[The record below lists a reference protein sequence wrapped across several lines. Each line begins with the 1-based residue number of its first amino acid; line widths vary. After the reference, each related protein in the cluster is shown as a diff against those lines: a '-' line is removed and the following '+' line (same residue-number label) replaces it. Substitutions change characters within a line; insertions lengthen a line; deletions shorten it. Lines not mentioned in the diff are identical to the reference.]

1 VRKGM
6 KEMRGTIEGK
16 VVIITG
22 GSNGIGR
29 GLVKAFV
36 KEQAIVCIADVDE
49 EKGREVITL
58 LEDMEG
64 NASFY
69 KTDVRKEEDILNL
82 VESVLKDYGKIDILI
97 NNAGVS
103 RFKPLFEMT
112 TAEWEDVVFTNLR
125 SVFIGSREAAL
136 RMKSG
141 GRIINIASTRATM
154 SEPNSEAYAS
164 SKGGIV
170 ALTHA
175 LAASLQEKGIT
186 VNSISPGWIQTED
199 YDELREKDHLQHW
212 SNRVGKPEDIAK
224 ACLYLADPDNDFLN
238 GQDLVIDGGMTRK
251 MIYEE

>member
-1 VRKGM
+1 M

-29 GLVKAFV
+29 GLAKAFV
-36 KEQAIVCIADVDE
+36 KEQAIVCIADIDE
-49 EKGREVITL
+49 EKGKEVINL
-58 LEDMEG
+58 LKDMNG

-69 KTDVRKEEDILNL
+69 KIDVRKEEDILNL
-82 VESVLKDYGKIDILI
+82 VERVLNDYGGIDILI

-103 RFKPLFEMT
+103 RFKPLFELT

-125 SVFIGSREAAL
+125 SVFIGSREAAR

-224 ACLYLADPDNDFLN
+224 ACLYLADPDNDFIN

>member
-1 VRKGM
+1 MPGKF
-6 KEMRGTIEGK
+6 EGK
-16 VVIITG
+16 TVIITG
-22 GSNGIGR
+22 GSNGIGK
-29 GLVKAFV
+29 GIAEAFA
-36 KEQAIVCIADVDE
+36 KENANVCIADIDE
-49 EKGREVITL
+49 TKGEELTSRLKEL
-58 LEDMEG
+58 G
-64 NASFY
+64 GQAAFY
-69 KTDVRKEEDILNL
+69 KTDVRKEEDL
-82 VESVLKDYGKIDILI
+82 VSLVDLVNKDFGQIDVLI

-103 RFKPLFEMT
+103 RFKPLFELT
-112 TAEWEDVVFTNLR
+112 TEEWEDVVFTNLR
-125 SVFIGSREAAL
+125 SVFIGSREAAK
-136 RMKSG
+136 RMKQG
-141 GRIINIASTRATM
+141 GRIINMASTRATM

-186 VNSISPGWIQTED
+186 VNSISPGWIQTVD

-224 ACLYLADPDNDFLN
+224 ACLYLADPENDFIN

>member
-1 VRKGM
+1 MKKGM
-6 KEMRGTIEGK
+6 TEMRGSLEGK
-16 VVIITG
+16 VVIVTG
-22 GSNGIGR
+22 GSNGIGK
-29 GLVKAFV
+29 GIAKAFV
-36 KEQAIVCIADVDE
+36 KEQAIVCIADLDE
-49 EKGREVITL
+49 KKGEEVITL
-58 LEDMEG
+58 LEGMDG
-64 NASFY
+64 TSSFY

-103 RFKPLFEMT
+103 RFKPLFELT

-125 SVFIGSREAAL
+125 SVFIGSREAAR
-136 RMKSG
+136 RMKAG

-186 VNSISPGWIQTED
+186 VNSISPGWVQTED

-224 ACLYLADPDNDFLN
+224 ACLYLADPDNDFIN

>member
-1 VRKGM
+1 MKGM
-6 KEMRGTIEGK
+6 KEMTGSLAGK

-22 GSNGIGR
+22 GANGIGR
-29 GLVKAFV
+29 GIAKAFV
-36 KEQAIVCIADVDE
+36 EKQAIVCIADKDE
-49 EKGREVITL
+49 KMGEEVV
-58 LEDMEG
+58 LELEG
-64 NASFY
+64 LSGKAAFY
-69 KTDVRKEEDILNL
+69 KTDVREEEEILNL
-82 VESVLKDYGKIDILI
+82 VECVVNDFGKINILI

-103 RFKPLFEMT
+103 RFKPLFELT

-125 SVFIGSREAAL
+125 SVFIGSREAAR
-136 RMKSG
+136 RMEAG

-175 LAASLQEKGIT
+175 LAASLQEKGIA

-224 ACLYLADPDNDFLN
+224 ACLYLADPDNEFIN

>member
-1 VRKGM
+1 M
-6 KEMRGTIEGK
+6 KEMTGSLAGK

-22 GSNGIGR
+22 GANGIGR
-29 GLVKAFV
+29 GIAKAFV
-36 KEQAIVCIADVDE
+36 EKQAIVCIADKDE
-49 EKGREVITL
+49 KMGEEVV
-58 LEDMEG
+58 LELEG
-64 NASFY
+64 LSGKAAFY
-69 KTDVRKEEDILNL
+69 KTDVREEEEILNL
-82 VESVLKDYGKIDILI
+82 VECVVNDFGKINILI

-103 RFKPLFEMT
+103 RFKPLFELT

-125 SVFIGSREAAL
+125 SVFIGSREAAR
-136 RMKSG
+136 RMEAG

-175 LAASLQEKGIT
+175 LAASLQEKGIA

-224 ACLYLADPDNDFLN
+224 ACLYLADPDNEFIN

>member
-1 VRKGM
+1 MPNKF
-6 KEMRGTIEGK
+6 EGK
-16 VVIITG
+16 TVIITG
-22 GSNGIGR
+22 GSNGIGK
-29 GLVKAFV
+29 GIAQAFA
-36 KEQAIVCIADVDE
+36 KERAIVCIADFDD
-49 EKGREVITL
+49 EKGKEVVRL
-58 LEDMEG
+58 LEESG
-64 NASFY
+64 EKAVFY
-69 KTDVRKEEDILNL
+69 KTDVRKEADILNL
-82 VESVLKDYGKIDILI
+82 VESVIKDFGKIDILI

-103 RFKPLFEMT
+103 RFKPLFELT
-112 TAEWEDVVFTNLR
+112 TEEWEDVVFTNLR
-125 SVFIGSREAAL
+125 SVFIGSREAAK
-136 RMKSG
+136 RMDVG

-212 SNRVGKPEDIAK
+212 SNRVGKPDDIAK
-224 ACLYLADPDNDFLN
+224 ACLYLADHENDFIN
-238 GQDLVIDGGMTRK
+238 GQDLIVDGGMTRK

>member
-1 VRKGM
+1 MVSK
-6 KEMRGTIEGK
+6 KFAGK
-16 VVIITG
+16 SIIITG
-22 GSNGIGR
+22 GSNGIGK
-29 GLVKAFV
+29 GIAQAFAKEGANVCVADIDEAKGKEFVAKLKESGGKA
-36 KEQAIVCIADVDE
+36 A
-49 EKGREVITL
+49 
-58 LEDMEG
+58 
-64 NASFY
+64 FY
-69 KTDVRKEEDILNL
+69 KTDVRKEEDL
-82 VESVLKDYGKIDILI
+82 VRLMDSVIKDFGKIDILV

-103 RFKPLFEMT
+103 RFKPLFELK

-125 SVFIGSREAAL
+125 SVFIGSREAAR
-136 RMKSG
+136 RMDAG

-154 SEPNSEAYAS
+154 SEPGSEAYAS

-175 LAASLQEKGIT
+175 LAASLQEKRIT

-212 SNRVGKPEDIAK
+212 SKRVGKPEDIAK
-224 ACLYLADPDNDFLN
+224 ACLYLADPENDFLN

>member
-1 VRKGM
+1 MPGKF
-6 KEMRGTIEGK
+6 EGK
-16 VVIITG
+16 TVIITG
-22 GSNGIGR
+22 GSNGIGK
-29 GLVKAFV
+29 GIAEAFAIEKAN
-36 KEQAIVCIADVDE
+36 VCIADIDE
-49 EKGREVITL
+49 TKGKELISRLKEL
-58 LEDMEG
+58 DG
-64 NASFY
+64 QASFY
-69 KTDVRKEEDILNL
+69 KTDVRIEKDL
-82 VESVLKDYGKIDILI
+82 VSLVDHVMHDFGQIDILI

-103 RFKPLFEMT
+103 RFKPLFELT

-125 SVFIGSREAAL
+125 SVFIGSREAAR
-136 RMKSG
+136 RMEAG

-164 SKGGIV
+164 SKGGIL

-175 LAASLQEKGIT
+175 LAASLQEKGIA

-224 ACLYLADPDNDFLN
+224 ACLYLADPDNDFIN

>member
-1 VRKGM
+1 MSGKF
-6 KEMRGTIEGK
+6 EGK
-16 VVIITG
+16 TVIITG
-22 GSNGIGR
+22 GSNGIGK
-29 GLVKAFV
+29 GISKAY
-36 KEQAIVCIADVDE
+36 AIEKAHVCIADTDE
-49 EKGREVITL
+49 IKGKELVSKL
-58 LEDMEG
+58 KELG
-64 NASFY
+64 GQAVFY
-69 KTDVRKEEDILNL
+69 RTDVRKEEDL
-82 VESVLKDYGKIDILI
+82 VSLLDQVMQDFGKIDILI

-103 RFKPLFEMT
+103 RFKSLFELT

-125 SVFIGSREAAL
+125 SVFIGSREAAR
-136 RMKSG
+136 RMEAG

-154 SEPNSEAYAS
+154 SQPNSEAYAS
-164 SKGGIV
+164 SKGGIL

-199 YDELREKDHLQHW
+199 YGDLREKDHLQHW

-224 ACLYLADPDNDFLN
+224 ACLYIADPDNDFIN

>member
-1 VRKGM
+1 
-6 KEMRGTIEGK
+6 MRGSFEGK
-16 VVIITG
+16 TVIVTG

-29 GLVKAFV
+29 GIAKAFV
-36 KEQAIVCIADVDE
+36 MEKANVCIADIDE
-49 EKGREVITL
+49 VKGKEVVRV
-58 LEDMEG
+58 LEETG
-64 NASFY
+64 GKASFY

-82 VESVLKDYGKIDILI
+82 VESVVKDYGKIDVLI

-103 RFKPLFEMT
+103 RFKPLFELT

-125 SVFIGSREAAL
+125 SVFIGSREAA
-136 RMKSG
+136 RSMRSG

-224 ACLYLADPDNDFLN
+224 ACLYLSDPDNDFIN

>member
-1 VRKGM
+1 MTGKF
-6 KEMRGTIEGK
+6 EGK
-16 VVIITG
+16 TVVITG
-22 GSNGIGR
+22 GSNGIGK
-29 GLVKAFV
+29 GIA
-36 KEQAIVCIADVDE
+36 EAYAIENANVCIADIDE
-49 EKGREVITL
+49 TKGKDLVSSLKEL
-58 LEDMEG
+58 G
-64 NASFY
+64 GQAAFY
-69 KTDVRKEEDILNL
+69 KTDVRKEEDL
-82 VESVLKDYGKIDILI
+82 VSMVDRVINDFGQIDVLI

-103 RFKPLFEMT
+103 RFKPLFELT
-112 TAEWEDVVFTNLR
+112 TEEWEDVVFTNLR
-125 SVFIGSREAAL
+125 SVFIGSREAAR
-136 RMKSG
+136 RMNEG

-199 YDELREKDHLQHW
+199 YDGLREEDHLQHW
-212 SNRVGKPEDIAK
+212 SNRVGRPADIAK
-224 ACLYLADPDNDFLN
+224 ACLYLADPGNDFIN